1 MTLIATCPC
10 CDEEVELDDD
20 IELSEVVSCKNCE
33 HELEVASLEPL
44 LLVEWDE
51 EEK

>member
-10 CDEEVELDDD
+10 CDEDVELDDD
-20 IELSEVVSCKNCE
+20 IDLAEIVLCDKCE
-33 HELEVASLEPL
+33 HELEVVSTEPL
-44 LLVEWDE
+44 LLSEWEE

>member
-10 CDEEVELDDD
+10 CDEDVELDDD
-20 IELSEVVSCKNCE
+20 VEVNEVLTCKNCE
-33 HELEVASLEPL
+33 NQLELTSLVPL
-44 LLVEWDE
+44 LLIEWEE